1 MKKIKISVVTGTRAE
16 YGLLRPILFEFK
28 KRNNVN
34 FSLIVTGS
42 HLSKEHGMTINE
54 IKNDGFKIHSKFSW
68 NTSDD
73 SLSNSSIMLGKS
85 IVNLTKILNKIKP
98 DCNIVFGDRI
108 EMLASALVATQL
120 NIPNIHIHGGD
131 LSGGIDEYNRH
142 AITKLS
148 NIHFPASKKSK
159 ERIIQMGEN
168 PKNVF
173 LFGSTSIDDIK
184 LTKLPPKSIIEKK
197 YKINLSKKTIIL
209 LQHPVTTQTTL
220 TSKHFNETLNA
231 LKKLELPTIS
241 IIPNSDPSYKDILK
255 LSKKFSNSYHWFIS
269 LSSLPRFD
277 FLSLVKNSGVLVGN
291 SSSGLIE
298 VSYFNI
304 PVVNIGNRQ
313 KNREKSSNVIDVK
326 NSSIQIQRAINYA
339 LTDFKPKKSRIFG
352 NGNASK
358 KIVNQILKTNFKKQ
372 FSEKYFFHF

>member
-16 YGLLRPILFEFK
+16 YGLLRPVLFEFK
-28 KRNNVN
+28 KRNNIN

-85 IVNLTKILNKIKP
+85 IVNLTKILNRIKP

-131 LSGGIDEYNRH
+131 LSGGIDEYSRH

-184 LTKLPPKSIIEKK
+184 LTKLPPKYRPMI
-197 YKINLSKKTIIL
+197 
-209 LQHPVTTQTTL
+209 
-220 TSKHFNETLNA
+220 A
-231 LKKLELPTIS
+231 
-241 IIPNSDPSYKDILK
+241 DIK
-255 LSKKFSNSYHWFIS
+255 
-269 LSSLPRFD
+269 
-277 FLSLVKNSGVLVGN
+277 
-291 SSSGLIE
+291 
-298 VSYFNI
+298 
-304 PVVNIGNRQ
+304 
-313 KNREKSSNVIDVK
+313 
-326 NSSIQIQRAINYA
+326 
-339 LTDFKPKKSRIFG
+339 
-352 NGNASK
+352 
-358 KIVNQILKTNFKKQ
+358 
-372 FSEKYFFHF
+372 

>member
-1 MKKIKISVVTGTRAE
+1 LKKIKISVVTGTRAE

>member
-16 YGLLRPILFEFK
+16 YGLLRPVLFEFK
-28 KRNNVN
+28 KRNNIN

-85 IVNLTKILNKIKP
+85 IVNLTKILNRIKP

-131 LSGGIDEYNRH
+131 LSGGIDEYSRH

-241 IIPNSDPSYKDILK
+241 IIPNFDPSYKDILK
-255 LSKKFSNSYHWFIS
+255 LLKKFSNSHPWFIS

-298 VSYFNI
+298 ISRFNI

-339 LTDFKPKKSRIFG
+339 LTDFKPKKSKIFG